1 MAIERSSTPY
11 GEAAYAALRA
21 ALSRLQAGD
30 PLAPV
35 TVLVHS
41 NAVGVAA
48 RRWLAANGGVAAAQF
63 LTTFRLGELLGGPS
77 LAAAGRRPLSTPI
90 IDVAVREVLS
100 QRAGVFAPI
109 AHHQATIAALRDA
122 HRELRHLPDQA
133 VDHIAAQGTRRARE
147 VVRVHRDV
155 QHLLAAEWYD
165 EADLLRVAAGAVHA
179 VTQRTVVFLPQRTR
193 PTEAALIAALG
204 ECGEVVVVEG
214 VHPPEGPPAT
224 PTIDTVDASDA
235 DEEVR
240 EALRVVA
247 AAVHDGTPL
256 HRVAIVWPT
265 DQPYARVVGEQ
276 LDEALIP
283 WNGRSGTAL
292 HERLAPRLVLDVLQL
307 DLRGIR
313 RADLFALLAHVPPRG
328 DGGALLPR
336 QWWERISR
344 DAGLAADADWDRRLP
359 EWAAV
364 RRAEGRE
371 READAALALQ
381 AFVAGLRSRLGPPTR
396 TERWQHWARRAHDL
410 LVHWLGGP
418 RGLLHLPV
426 VEHEAYQSLQAA
438 LDRLEHIDDIAPP
451 VTRATFADTLAAELE
466 GAPGR
471 IGRIGSGVHAGP
483 LSFAVGQ
490 TFDLV
495 VVLGACEGLL
505 PGAPPSEAILT
516 DADRALADGGL
527 ALAADRA
534 AQQRS
539 DLWAVLAGARRAL
552 LTIPRGDLRATAVR
566 YPSRWLRELV
576 GDQPIPARR
585 VASFAGGV
593 ATAAFPATTA
603 HHRLRALH
611 HATIGGTALADHPL
625 AQQLIPL
632 RRGVAM
638 CQARAGA
645 TITEYDGDLSGLHIE
660 QMLTNP
666 ISPTRLE
673 AWVACPHAWFM
684 KYLLGLDVVEQPEDR
699 LQIDPRDRGSL
710 VHDVLDRF
718 HRQVL
723 AGTLPRPGASGWGA
737 RHLAAL
743 LALFD
748 EEADKLAGRRNVGR
762 AAFWQA
768 ERSRQRYELAEWLRA
783 DGERI
788 VERGAQVVASEW
800 GFGSDPAD
808 APRIALPDGR
818 ALLLKGKVDR
828 IDRCADGSLVVTDH
842 KTGGDSAY
850 RAIKPADPTAGGTLF
865 QLPAYAAAAIANEGA
880 APTTP
885 VLAEYGFFAKA
896 RFKRIGAQFTA
907 ETWEHVAA
915 QLANVLDRIDTG
927 LFVARPQKPQGRLP
941 WVECPY
947 CDPDNLGTAQLWA
960 EHQRKLAD
968 PRMALVLPPDPADAT
983 DSADGGNGGEGD
995 D

>member
-11 GEAAYAALRA
+11 GEAAYTALRA

-63 LTTFRLGELLGGPS
+63 LTTFRLGELLGGPA
-77 LAAAGRRPLSTPI
+77 LAAAGRRPMSTPI
-90 IDVAVREVLS
+90 IDVAVREVLAR
-100 QRAGVFAPI
+100 RAGLFAPI
-109 AHHQATIAALRDA
+109 AHHQATITALRDA

-133 VDHIAAQGTRRARE
+133 AERIAAQGSRRARE

-155 QHLLAAEWYD
+155 QHLLAGEWYD

-179 VTQRTVVFLPQRTR
+179 ATQRTVVFLPQRTR
-193 PTEAALIAALG
+193 PTEAALVAALG

-214 VHPPEGPPAT
+214 IHPDQGPPPA

-256 HRVAIVWPT
+256 HRVAIVWPA
-265 DQPYARVVGEQ
+265 DLPYARLVSEQ

-292 HERLAPRLVLDVLQL
+292 HERLAPRLVLDALQL
-307 DLRGIR
+307 DRRGIR

-359 EWAAV
+359 DWAAA
-364 RRAEGRE
+364 RRADGYE
-371 READAALALQ
+371 RDADAALALQ
-381 AFVAGLRSRLGPPTR
+381 AFVADLRSRLGPPTH
-396 TERWQHWARRAHDL
+396 TDRWQHWARRAHDL
-410 LVHWLGGP
+410 LLHWLGGH
-418 RGLLHLPV
+418 RALAHLPT
-426 VEHEAYQSLQAA
+426 VEHEAYQSLQAI
-438 LDRLEHIDDIAPP
+438 LDRLARIDDIAPP
-451 VTRATFADTLAAELE
+451 VTRVTFADTLAAELE

-471 IGRIGSGVHAGP
+471 VGRIGAGVQAGP

-505 PGAPPSEAILT
+505 PGAPPSEAVLT
-516 DADRALADGGL
+516 DSDRALAGGGL
-527 ALAADRA
+527 SLAAERA
-534 AQQRS
+534 AQQHS

-566 YPSRWLRELV
+566 YPSRWVRELV

-585 VASFAGGV
+585 IASFAGGV
-593 ATAAFPATTA
+593 AAAEFPATTA
-603 HHRLRALH
+603 HHRLRTLY
-611 HATIGGTALADHPL
+611 HACSGGTALADHPL
-625 AQQLIPL
+625 AQQFTPL
-632 RRGVAM
+632 QRGVAM
-638 CQARAGA
+638 CLARAS
-645 TITEYDGDLSGLHIE
+645 TDITAYDGDLSGLGIE
-660 QMLTNP
+660 QMLTKP

-684 KYLLGLDVVEQPEDR
+684 QYLLGIAVVEQPEER
-699 LQIDPRDRGSL
+699 LQIDPRDRGTL

-718 HRQVL
+718 HRDVL
-723 AGTLPRPGASGWGA
+723 AGTLAAPGASGWGDQ
-737 RHLAAL
+737 HLNAL

-748 EEADKLAGRRNVGR
+748 EEAALLAGRQNVGR
-762 AAFWQA
+762 AAFWAA
-768 ERSRQRYELAEWLRA
+768 ERSRQRYELAEWLRC
-783 DGERI
+783 DGKTM
-788 VERGAQVVASEW
+788 VERGAQVVASEY
-800 GFGSDPAD
+800 GFGGDPAD
-808 APRIALPDGR
+808 APQIALPDGR
-818 ALLLKGKVDR
+818 VLLLKGKVDR

-842 KTGGDSAY
+842 KTGGDSGY
-850 RAIKPADPTAGGTLF
+850 RAIKPADPTAGGTRF
-865 QLPAYAAAAIANEGA
+865 QLPAYAAAALAVEGA
-880 APTTP
+880 VPGTP
-885 VLAEYGFFAKA
+885 VWAEYGFFAKA
-896 RFKRIGAQFTA
+896 GFRRIGAQFTVD
-907 ETWEHVAA
+907 TWEQVAG
-915 QLANVLDRIDTG
+915 QLASVLDRIATG

-960 EHQRKLAD
+960 EHQRKFAD
-968 PRMALVLPPDPADAT
+968 PRMALVLPPDAAEL
-983 DSADGGNGGEGD
+983 GEGGD
-995 D
+995 GDG